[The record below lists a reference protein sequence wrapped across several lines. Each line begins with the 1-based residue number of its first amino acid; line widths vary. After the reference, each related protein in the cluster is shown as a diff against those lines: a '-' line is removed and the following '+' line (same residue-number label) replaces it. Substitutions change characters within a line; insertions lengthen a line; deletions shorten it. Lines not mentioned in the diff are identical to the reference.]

1 MNRTERTR
9 SELHRV
15 ETKSDTNVQKLWK
28 LFEEQRA
35 TNPSTEY
42 HSWAEAHKQI
52 MELLNE
58 MIDLEAKVMDLQR
71 YLNVMEGEDLRKD

>member
-15 ETKSDTNVQKLWK
+15 ETKSDTNVQKLWR

-35 TNPSTEY
+35 TNPSTEI
-42 HSWAEAHKQI
+42 HRRAEAHKQI

-71 YLNVMEGEDLRKD
+71 SLNVMEGEDLRKD

>member
-35 TNPSTEY
+35 TNPSTEF
-42 HSWAEAHKQI
+42 HRWAEAHKQI

-71 YLNVMEGEDLRKD
+71 SLNVMEGEDLRKD